1 MSTRAAGHSGGVPQ
15 MWSGVSDEGLVPD
28 AALPSQFADIWHRT
42 RAISPER
49 ALALAVLQ
57 EAVVDLEKYRFAK
70 RRRQQRMFWEAYEW
84 IVSNDRRWPFSY
96 INLCELIGMD
106 ADSARKRLLGEMA
119 PPRREEF
126 PTYQMVEAA

>member
-119 PPRREEF
+119 PPRREEI

>member
-70 RRRQQRMFWEAYEW
+70 RRRQQRLFWEAYEW